1 MGAEVARAKPVTE
14 RGSNGGDFAG
24 RNFHVS
30 KLFPLQFNH
39 LPQPKTILHP
49 PTQILSQNPPTVLTG
64 TRIMSRMFVGDGGA
78 GWRALGAFVGDE
90 PHIRASEN
98 LFTAL
103 CEAGE

>member
-1 MGAEVARAKPVTE
+1 MNE
-14 RGSNGGDFAG
+14 
-24 RNFHVS
+24 
-30 KLFPLQFNH
+30 KLY
-39 LPQPKTILHP
+39 P
-49 PTQILSQNPPTVLTG
+49 PAQILPHNRRTVLTG

>member
-1 MGAEVARAKPVTE
+1 MTE
-14 RGSNGGDFAG
+14 RGTSADDFAG

-30 KLFPLQFNH
+30 KLFLFPFNH
-39 LPQPKTILHP
+39 LPPPKTILHP
-49 PTQILSQNPPTVLTG
+49 RPQNLKHNRRTVLTG